1 MPSINRWWIAVAG
14 VCMQMAL
21 GAGYAWSV
29 FRIPLV
35 KEFGWSISQ
44 VSLTF
49 SIDWLFL
56 GLSAVVGGL
65 WLNRVGPRT
74 VGMTAA
80 LLWGGGV
87 FLASFSGHN
96 LWWLYLSYGVMGG
109 IGLGMGY
116 IVPIAVLV
124 KWFPERRGLITGI
137 AVGGF
142 GAGSLIAAPVAAR
155 LMQGVLEIIR
165 DEGIKVAPLCPYA
178 DVYIRRH
185 PEYQNLVG

>member
-49 SIDWLFL
+49 TISWFFL
-56 GLSAVVGGL
+56 GACRSCRRALAESQRPANRRDDGRSAVGR
-65 WLNRVGPRT
+65 WR
-74 VGMTAA
+74 
-80 LLWGGGV
+80 
-87 FLASFSGHN
+87 FSGEFFRSQIVVAVSHLRRDRRN
-96 LWWLYLSYGVMGG
+96 RA
-109 IGLGMGY
+109 GLGLHRSG
-116 IVPIAVLV
+116 AVLV

-142 GAGSLIAAPVAAR
+142 GAGSLIAAPVAA
-155 LMQGVLEIIR
+155 G
-165 DEGIKVAPLCPYA
+165 
-178 DVYIRRH
+178 
-185 PEYQNLVG
+185 